1 MTSSSYL
8 RRLQEAAA
16 AAAAATQQHSDSA
29 SDNDI
34 DSPISSLA
42 SPSQNGTVLSN
53 INSRSPSFFH
63 ESTVNQIN
71 PLPSLT
77 IPPSRYPIAADAF
90 LSHYTP
96 QSAVRSSPR
105 SDSSTNDQGI
115 HCSNSHPQPKVEE
128 HSYISSPSESFST
141 YPLYNWSY
149 KQHQLLSIPAPTT
162 VPPLSYYY
170 RPRRLDEIAPRETI
184 FLIIALFFDFVYP
197 LTPCIHKQS
206 FMADLHS
213 RREER
218 DPLFFALV
226 MSTLSSTLV
235 QLPRS
240 YLPMDRPVVR
250 KLAQVSLFMRF
261 FYVNLAQFTVRML
274 TKQVDILPLLLMTHQ
289 RQCMLLFD
297 ICQSLSLD

>member
-1 MTSSSYL
+1 MLSS
-8 RRLQEAAA
+8 
-16 AAAAATQQHSDSA
+16 
-29 SDNDI
+29 
-34 DSPISSLA
+34 
-42 SPSQNGTVLSN
+42 
-53 INSRSPSFFH
+53 INSRRSPSFFH
-63 ESTVNQIN
+63 DSTVNQIS

-77 IPPSRYPIAADAF
+77 IPPSRYPMAADAF

-115 HCSNSHPQPKVEE
+115 HCSNPHPQPKVEE
-128 HSYISSPSESFST
+128 QSYISPQSESFST

-250 KLAQVSLFMRF
+250 KLAQVCSCASLMSILLNLRLECSRSKSTHYHCLLRSANINACCYSILVSRYFSRLIPNSQVF
-261 FYVNLAQFTVRML
+261 FFAAILSIIFVRAMTLHNML
-274 TKQVDILPLLLMTHQ
+274 HSVRLSTLP
-289 RQCMLLFD
+289 
-297 ICQSLSLD
+297 

>member
-1 MTSSSYL
+1 M
-8 RRLQEAAA
+8 
-16 AAAAATQQHSDSA
+16 
-29 SDNDI
+29 
-34 DSPISSLA
+34 SPIS
-42 SPSQNGTVLSN
+42 
-53 INSRSPSFFH
+53 
-63 ESTVNQIN
+63 
-71 PLPSLT
+71 
-77 IPPSRYPIAADAF
+77 IPPSRYPIAADTF

-115 HCSNSHPQPKVEE
+115 HRSNSLPQPKVEE
-128 HSYISSPSESFST
+128 QPYISAPSESFST

-162 VPPLSYYY
+162 VPSLSYYY

-226 MSTLSSTLV
+226 MSTLASTLV

-250 KLAQVSLFMRF
+250 KLAQVGFFTRF
-261 FYVNLAQFTVRML
+261 
-274 TKQVDILPLLLMTHQ
+274 
-289 RQCMLLFD
+289 QC
-297 ICQSLSLD
+297 

>member
-1 MTSSSYL
+1 MLANISPRCPSS
-8 RRLQEAAA
+8 
-16 AAAAATQQHSDSA
+16 
-29 SDNDI
+29 
-34 DSPISSLA
+34 
-42 SPSQNGTVLSN
+42 
-53 INSRSPSFFH
+53 FH
-63 ESTVNQIN
+63 EPTVNQMSPI
-71 PLPSLT
+71 PSL
-77 IPPSRYPIAADAF
+77 SRYPIAADTF
-90 LSHYTP
+90 LTHYTP
-96 QSAVRSSPR
+96 QSAVRSSSG
-105 SDSSTNDQGI
+105 SDSSTNDHGI
-115 HCSNSHPQPKVEE
+115 HRSNSRPQPKVEE
-128 HSYISSPSESFST
+128 QQPYISAPSESFST

-184 FLIIALFFDFVYP
+184 FVIIALFFDFVYP

-226 MSTLSSTLV
+226 MSTLASTLV

-250 KLAQVSLFMRF
+250 KLAQVGLFVRF
-261 FYVNLAQFTVRML
+261 SMFILLNLRLDCSRSKSTYYHCFLRSTNISACCHS
-274 TKQVDILPLLLMTHQ
+274 ILVSCYPSI
-289 RQCMLLFD
+289 D
-297 ICQSLSLD
+297 P

>member
-1 MTSSSYL
+1 ML
-8 RRLQEAAA
+8 A
-16 AAAAATQQHSDSA
+16 
-29 SDNDI
+29 N
-34 DSPISSLA
+34 IS
-42 SPSQNGTVLSN
+42 
-53 INSRSPSFFH
+53 SRSPSFFH
-63 ESTVNQIN
+63 EPTVKQISS
-71 PLPSLT
+71 LPSLT

-105 SDSSTNDQGI
+105 SDSSTHDQGI

-128 HSYISSPSESFST
+128 QPYISAPSESFST

-184 FLIIALFFDFVYP
+184 FLIITLFFDFVYP

-226 MSTLSSTLV
+226 MSTLASTLV

-250 KLAQVSLFMRF
+250 KLAQVGFSCAFN
-261 FYVNLAQFTVRML
+261 VNLAKFMVRLL
-274 TKQVDILPLLLMTHQ
+274 TKQVDTLPLLLTIHQ
-289 RQCMLLFD
+289 HQCMLLFD
-297 ICQSLSLD
+297 TCQSLSLDCSLNLIFSSSQRFYLSFL

>member
-1 MTSSSYL
+1 ML
-8 RRLQEAAA
+8 G
-16 AAAAATQQHSDSA
+16 
-29 SDNDI
+29 N
-34 DSPISSLA
+34 IS
-42 SPSQNGTVLSN
+42 
-53 INSRSPSFFH
+53 SRSPSFFH
-63 ESTVNQIN
+63 EPAVNQIS

-77 IPPSRYPIAADAF
+77 IPPSRYPIAADTF
-90 LSHYTP
+90 LTHYTP

-105 SDSSTNDQGI
+105 SESITNDQGV
-115 HCSNSHPQPKVEE
+115 HRSNSHPQTKVEE
-128 HSYISSPSESFST
+128 QVYISAPSESFST

-149 KQHQLLSIPAPTT
+149 KQHQLLSIPATT

-197 LTPCIHKQS
+197 LTPCVHKQS

-226 MSTLSSTLV
+226 MSTLASTLV

-250 KLAQVSLFMRF
+250 KLAQVSLFCDF
-261 FYVNLAQFTVRML
+261 NVNTSRS
-274 TKQVDILPLLLMTHQ
+274 IYG
-289 RQCMLLFD
+289 
-297 ICQSLSLD
+297 